1 MTHFPPLRIPARVLL
16 PRAVYY
22 DVERLSFLFV
32 RIIMAREREGRGR
45 GSKGNL
51 LNRLV
56 IDSLLI
62 QGGRVSQEDW
72 RILRQVPRS

>member
-1 MTHFPPLRIPARVLL
+1 MTHFPPLRISARVLL

-32 RIIMAREREGRGR
+32 RIIMAREGRGR